1 MHFRSLFSSHDKDR
15 GKPMTDKALIEAVRT
30 LERRAEYLAQEAA
43 LIRQELNRLVAELA
57 ADSPVV
63 ARYEIEGETYEIT
76 QAEVEAARAKLVKP
90 WPDEAVQEL
99 ALVKKMSE
107 RSKNLSREEI
117 AARMGETIEAIRAA
131 AIADGTAIENEW
143 EAAIDD

>member
-1 MHFRSLFSSHDKDR
+1 
-15 GKPMTDKALIEAVRT
+15 MTDKALIEAVRT

-57 ADSPVV
+57 ADSPIV

-76 QAEVEAARAKLVKP
+76 QAEVEAVRAKLIKP

-107 RSKNLSREEI
+107 RLKKLSPEEQN
-117 AARMGETIEAIRAA
+117 RRFFKTVEAIRAA
-131 AIADGTAIENEW
+131 AIADGTALETEA